1 MRIAVVNISKSRIE
15 KFSEYHVFTIKTF
28 TELRSGGKHSVEILN
43 LFMTDSDETSAQV
56 LENGDYGIV
65 LFRLHPWNIGYAFSV
80 INKLGEKF
88 KSVAGLWGH
97 DSFMFPEDYLRKK
110 ITFILQDEPE
120 LAIYELAE
128 ALDAGS
134 SDLRVPGVVYR
145 DDNLKTI
152 VFGKER
158 VIDNLDMIPS
168 PYLSGL
174 VDVSSETAVFW
185 EVSRGC
191 LFRCDF
197 CVDFSHTNKVRY
209 HGFNYL
215 KEELDFFREKGVQ
228 QVILGAPI
236 FNLSHQH
243 VQRILEMIN
252 KLLPDARIDIQVR
265 PDILTK
271 EEIEMFSQMNVYLY
285 FGINTFNRKTLEN
298 VRTSLNIETAV
309 ANIRYINNFPELS
322 FSIDILAG
330 LPKTTYES
338 VLEDIDKAFSL
349 WPIEINLTRL
359 SLFPGTRIHN
369 RTRELDYVA
378 EHSFPY
384 RLQTSPGFS
393 KREMEK
399 IDEISEG
406 IELIYNKGRLVS
418 VFTVI
423 AEAFDQR
430 CSEIIERWNK
440 WVRKTGCKFSE
451 ETDFVFLF
459 EKVLEFFENMA
470 DRFQKKKLYP
480 LIEDMLYHNAYFTSA
495 LMTQEED
502 IVTLPYQISSID
514 ENSEISINK
523 SVFFRRFT
531 YDIEDVINAG
541 YVKIKDYASEVDK
554 DNLFAIVYR
563 IEGDVITQTISDAEA
578 LIFDYVKKNG
588 PVTPKVVAEALPAEY
603 KDEILN
609 IMISW
614 SEEGVLYIK

>member
-1 MRIAVVNISKSRIE
+1 MRIAVVNISKSRVE
-15 KFSEYHVFTIKTF
+15 KFSEYHVLTIKTF
-28 TELRSGGKHSVEILN
+28 TESRSGGKHSVEILN

-65 LFRLHPWNIGYAFSV
+65 LFRLNNWNLNYTFSV
-80 INKLGEKF
+80 INKLSEKF
-88 KSVAGLWGH
+88 KSIAGLWGH

-110 ITFILQDEPE
+110 IMFIIQDEPE
-120 LAIYELAE
+120 LAVYELAE
-128 ALDAGS
+128 ALTS
-134 SDLRVPGVVYR
+134 ETSDLRVPGVVYR

-152 VFGKER
+152 IFGEER

-174 VDVSSETAVFW
+174 IEVTSDTAVFW

-197 CVDFSHTNKVRY
+197 CVDFSHMNKVRY

-215 KEELDFFREKGVQ
+215 KEELDFFREKGVR

-252 KLLPDARIDIQVR
+252 ELLPDARIDIQVR

-271 EEIEMFSQMNVYLY
+271 EEIEMLSQMNVYLY

-298 VRTSLNIETAV
+298 IRTSLNIETTV
-309 ANIRYINNFPELS
+309 ANIRYINNFPELP
-322 FSIDILAG
+322 FSIDIIAG
-330 LPKTTYES
+330 LPKTTYDN

-349 WPIEINLTRL
+349 WPIEINLSRL

-399 IDEISEG
+399 IDEMAEG
-406 IELIYNKGRLVS
+406 IDLIYNKGRLVS
-418 VFTVI
+418 IFTVI
-423 AEAFDQR
+423 AEAYEQR

-440 WVRKTGCKFSE
+440 WIRKIDCKFSE
-451 ETDFVFLF
+451 ETDFIFLF
-459 EKVLEFFENMA
+459 EKVLEFFENLA

-480 LIEDMLYHNAYFTSA
+480 LVEDMLYHNAYYTSA
-495 LMTQEED
+495 LMTPEED
-502 IVTLPYQISSID
+502 IVTLPYQINTID
-514 ENSEISINK
+514 ENTEISINK

-541 YVKIKDYASEVDK
+541 YIKIKDYVTDADK

-563 IEGDVITQTISDAEA
+563 IEGEVITQTISDAEA
-578 LIFDYVKKNG
+578 EVLAYIKKNG
-588 PVTPKVVAEALPAEY
+588 SATAKDVAEAVSEEY
-603 KDEILN
+603 KAEVFD

-614 SEEGVLYIK
+614 CEEGVLYMK